1 MRVCAFPVTSVKFAV
16 DDKSRLACCSM
27 DGKISILQLI
37 PPPATQIATL
47 QGHRRGITGKP
58 YILQIFVFLY
68 NDFNRRFF
76 VDFVWSTSNDT
87 ILSAS
92 LDGTVRLWSV
102 AKGVSLREVADPTS
116 SEIYRCAFQP
126 INNNLAAVSL
136 HFLDH
141 VTHRKTIN
149 LYLPDWQR
157 QSCCPSDESI
167 YRKSSQGK
175 KKHVMLLCK
184 LLECV
189 YGLMSFCGQGGSG
202 KVMGKVHALCFDTTG
217 HVLWSGDDRGF
228 VVSFLFDMATGKIN
242 KAKKYVK
249 PVPCCWSRTIH

>member
-1 MRVCAFPVTSVKFAV
+1 MCVCAFPVTSVKFAV

-58 YILQIFVFLY
+58 YILQIAVFLH
-68 NDFNRRFF
+68 NNLNRRFF

-126 INNNLAAVSL
+126 VNNNLAAVSL

-141 VTHRKTIN
+141 VTHRKTVN

-175 KKHVMLLCK
+175 
-184 LLECV
+184 
-189 YGLMSFCGQGGSG
+189 G
-202 KVMGKVHALCFDTTG
+202 
-217 HVLWSGDDRGF
+217 
-228 VVSFLFDMATGKIN
+228 N
-242 KAKKYVK
+242 KYCSSVN
-249 PVPCCWSRTIH
+249 CWSVYSFWQHA